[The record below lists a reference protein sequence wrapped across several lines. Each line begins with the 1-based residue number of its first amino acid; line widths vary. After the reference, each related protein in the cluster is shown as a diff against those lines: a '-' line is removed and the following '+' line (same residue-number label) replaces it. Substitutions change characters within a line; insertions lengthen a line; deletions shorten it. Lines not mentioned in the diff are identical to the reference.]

1 MITDIDIKYLKQAIS
16 IAEENIV
23 DGGGPFGALMVKDNK
38 VVSASGNRVIHN
50 CDPTA
55 HAEILAIR
63 IAAEKLGS
71 HDLDGC
77 VLYSSCEPCPMCLGA
92 IYWSG
97 IRRVV
102 YASSRHDAAAA
113 GFSDENI
120 YNEISLDT
128 AQRSIEFIN
137 LEQERGREV
146 FRKWID
152 FPGKIPY

>member
-1 MITDIDIKYLKQAIS
+1 MVTKEDIKYLREAIS
-16 IAEENIV
+16 IADENFN
-23 DGGGPFGALMVKDNK
+23 DGGGPFGALIVRDNQ
-38 VVSASGNRVIHN
+38 VISASGNRVVHN

-55 HAEILAIR
+55 HAEVLVIR

-92 IYWSG
+92 IYWAG
-97 IRRVV
+97 ISRVV
-102 YASSRHDAAAA
+102 FAATRHDAAAA

-120 YNEISLDT
+120 YKEISLDT
-128 AQRSIEFIN
+128 GQRSIEFIN
-137 LEQERGREV
+137 IEQERGREV
-146 FRKWID
+146 FRRWID